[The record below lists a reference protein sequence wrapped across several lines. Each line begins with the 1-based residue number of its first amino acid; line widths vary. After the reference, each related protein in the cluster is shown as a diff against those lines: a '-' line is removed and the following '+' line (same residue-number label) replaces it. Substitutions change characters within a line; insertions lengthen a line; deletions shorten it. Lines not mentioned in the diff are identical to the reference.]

1 MDFKTPWRSGLLFF
15 AIGLLFACGA
25 GAENSPQRLASKTLT
40 ILKSDGRSV
49 SIQAEI
55 ATTDTERSKGLMF
68 RTELKDGQGMLF
80 VFDRDQ
86 HLSFWMKNTLIPL
99 SVAYIA
105 SDGKILEIHDMTPES
120 LRPVD
125 SDHAARYA
133 LEVPQ
138 GWFSRTALGP
148 GDRLDPR
155 NLGTQELAK

>member
-1 MDFKTPWRSGLLFF
+1 MDFKGPWRSGFLFL
-15 AIGLLFACGA
+15 AVGLLFACGA
-25 GAENSPQRLASKTLT
+25 GAENSPQRLASTSLT
-40 ILKSDGRSV
+40 ILKSDGKGV
-49 SIQAEI
+49 SLQAEI

-68 RTELKDGQGMLF
+68 RRELRDGQGMLF

-120 LRPVD
+120 LSPVD

-138 GWFSRTALGP
+138 GWFSRVGLGP
-148 GDRLDPR
+148 GDRLELQ
-155 NLGTQELAK
+155 NLGTRGQAQ

>member
-1 MDFKTPWRSGLLFF
+1 MDFKAPWRSGFLFL
-15 AIGLLFACGA
+15 AIALLFACGA
-25 GAENSPQRLASKTLT
+25 GAENSGQRLSSKTVT
-40 ILKSDGRSV
+40 VLKSDGRRV
-49 SIQAEI
+49 LLQAEI

-68 RTELKDGQGMLF
+68 RKELKDGQGMLF

-86 HLSFWMKNTLIPL
+86 SLSFWMKNTLIPL

-120 LRPVD
+120 LNPVD

-138 GWFSRTALGP
+138 GWFSRADLGP
-148 GDRLDPR
+148 GDRLDLQ
-155 NLGTQELAK
+155 NLNTHDGAK